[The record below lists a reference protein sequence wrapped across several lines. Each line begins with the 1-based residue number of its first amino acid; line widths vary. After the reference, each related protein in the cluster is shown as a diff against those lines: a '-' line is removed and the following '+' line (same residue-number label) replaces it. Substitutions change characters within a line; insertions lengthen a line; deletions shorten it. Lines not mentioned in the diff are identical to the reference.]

1 MINWARNG
9 SRQCCAVS
17 AAILFAALTLP
28 HDMAKA
34 AAVSTDDAAL
44 TQTAPPVPA
53 YPAVRLLDTKTD
65 ILGAPFAYPE
75 GDARLIS
82 EIIMLAPGEEGPL
95 HRHLVPMFAYLL
107 EGELTVNYGV
117 QGTRSYKAGDALVE
131 AIGVRHR
138 GLNAGATPV
147 KLLVVYMA
155 ANDGPLV
162 ER

>member
-1 MINWARNG
+1 MSWSHPTRR
-9 SRQCCAVS
+9 S
-17 AAILFAALTLP
+17 
-28 HDMAKA
+28 
-34 AAVSTDDAAL
+34 
-44 TQTAPPVPA
+44 
-53 YPAVRLLDTKTD
+53 KTRTTRC
-65 ILGAPFAYPE
+65 P
-75 GDARLIS
+75 
-82 EIIMLAPGEEGPL
+82 LAQEGPL

-117 QGTRSYKAGDALVE
+117 QGIRSYKAGDALVE

-138 GLNAGATPV
+138 GLNAGTTPV